1 MTIKR
6 IVLLLGAISLAV
18 GLPVF
23 SATAQDGVTITVDAP
38 AEVLEGDSFVARV
51 NVNNVTALYAA
62 EYIVSF
68 NGSVLELVAVTDG
81 EVGGAAFPVYEYN
94 PDIYKVVQAA
104 AGIAD
109 AVSGSGYLA
118 ELHFNVIG
126 SIGDSSDIDLTAGV
140 LASTEAQEIPATWMG
155 ASVQVVDLD
164 PPEVTTDAASAVTHN
179 SAILNADLD
188 SMGDYTDVRVRFQ
201 WGTTDAYGNNTPWQA
216 MTSAGPLSHLLT
228 DLEPETQYH
237 FRVQVETVLPANT
250 VSVNGTDMTFTTDVV
265 PCIPGDA
272 NEDGVVN
279 VLDLALT
286 ARIIAGLED
295 AADWPCADA
304 NQDGL
309 VNVLDL
315 ARIARIIAGLENS
328 TA

>member
-6 IVLLLGAISLAV
+6 IVLLLGAIILAA

-23 SATAQDGVTITVDAP
+23 SVAAENGVTITVEAP

-51 NVNNVTALYAA
+51 NVNNVTDLYAA
-62 EYIVSF
+62 EYTVSF
-68 NGSVLELVAVTDG
+68 NETVLELVNVTAG
-81 EVGGAAFPVYEYN
+81 EVGGAAFPVMHYN
-94 PDIYKVVQAA
+94 ADVYKVVQAVA
-104 AGIAD
+104 NITD
-109 AVSGSGYLA
+109 PVSGSGYLA

-126 SIGDSSDIDLTAGV
+126 SIGDTSDIDLIGGM
-140 LASTEAQEIPATWMG
+140 LANADAQEIAATWTG
-155 ASVQVVDLD
+155 ASVEVVDRD
-164 PPEVTTDAASAVTHN
+164 PPAVTTNAASAVTHD
-179 SAILNADLD
+179 SATLNGDLD
-188 SMGDYTDVRVRFQ
+188 SLGDYTEVRVRFQ
-201 WGTTDAYGNNTPWQA
+201 WGTTAAYGNNTPWQA
-216 MTSAGPLSHLLT
+216 MTSAGPLGHQLT

-237 FRVQVETVLPANT
+237 FRVQVETVLPAST
-250 VSVNGTDMTFTTDVV
+250 VSVNGTDMIFTTDAV

-295 AADWPCADA
+295 VEDWPCADA
-304 NQDGL
+304 NQDGT

-315 ARIARIIAGLENS
+315 AKIARIIAGLENS